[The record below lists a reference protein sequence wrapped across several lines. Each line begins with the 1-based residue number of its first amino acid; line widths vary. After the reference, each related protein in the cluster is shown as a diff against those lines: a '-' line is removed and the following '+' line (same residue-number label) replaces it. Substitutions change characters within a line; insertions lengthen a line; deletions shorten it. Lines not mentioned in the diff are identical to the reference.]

1 MDNSARVIL
10 LVEDGEDDVFLLK
23 HSFTEAKI
31 ANPVRVA
38 KDCTEA
44 ILYLGG
50 EGEFSDRTQ
59 HPLPVLI
66 LLDLK
71 LPDRSGLDLLQ
82 WIQRL
87 KIRSVPVIVFTS
99 SSNINDVKAAYEA
112 GAASYVVKPL
122 TIEERRR
129 FATLVKDYWIG
140 YNVFPG

>member
-1 MDNSARVIL
+1 MDNSARVVL

-23 HSFTEAKI
+23 HSFKEAKI

-38 KDCTEA
+38 KDCAEA
-44 ILYLGG
+44 MRYLGG
-50 EGEFSDRTQ
+50 EGEFADRSK
-59 HPLPVLI
+59 HPLPVLV

-71 LPDRSGLDLLQ
+71 LPDRSGLELLQ
-82 WIQRL
+82 WVRRVNI
-87 KIRSVPVIVFTS
+87 KSVPIIVFTS

-122 TIEERRR
+122 TVEERQR

>member
-38 KDCTEA
+38 KDCAEA
-44 ILYLGG
+44 MRYLGG
-50 EGEFSDRTQ
+50 EGEFADRGK
-59 HPLPVLI
+59 HPLPVLV

-71 LPDRSGLDLLQ
+71 LPDRSGIELLQ
-82 WIQRL
+82 WVRRVN
-87 KIRSVPVIVFTS
+87 IRSVPIIVFTS
-99 SSNINDVKAAYEA
+99 SSSINDVKAAYEA

-122 TIEERRR
+122 TLDERQR

>member
-10 LVEDGEDDVFLLK
+10 LVEDGEDDIFFLK
-23 HSFTEAKI
+23 HSFAEAEI
-31 ANPVRVA
+31 ANPIRVA
-38 KDCTEA
+38 KDCAEA
-44 ILYLGG
+44 IRYLGG
-50 EGEFSDRTQ
+50 EGEFANRSN
-59 HPLPVLI
+59 HPLPVLV

-71 LPDRSGLDLLQ
+71 LPDRSGLELLQ
-82 WIQRL
+82 WVR
-87 KIRSVPVIVFTS
+87 KTNIRSMPVIVFTA